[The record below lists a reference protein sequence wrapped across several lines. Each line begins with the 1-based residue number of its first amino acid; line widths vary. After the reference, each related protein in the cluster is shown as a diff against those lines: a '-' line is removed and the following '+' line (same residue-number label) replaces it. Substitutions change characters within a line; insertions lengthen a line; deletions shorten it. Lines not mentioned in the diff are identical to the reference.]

1 LAVSGGVKQKSLRT
15 VDLEEKLYG
24 LNFSET
30 ELTVRMPLKIGAR
43 KSQNSTVCRFTHE
56 QEQCVLKL
64 CLCKLEDIVIFVI
77 VIPLVHSAVN
87 TE

>member
-1 LAVSGGVKQKSLRT
+1 MAVSGGVKQKSLRT

-24 LNFSET
+24 LNFGER

-43 KSQNSTVCRFTHE
+43 KSQNSTVCRFTHV

-64 CLCKLEDIVIFVI
+64 RLCKLPDIVIFVI